1 MNHYEGAA
9 LELDGE
15 QRQRVYE
22 AMLRDAREGNLPGRS
37 VLGGEPE
44 PYAMSIELQYRT
56 PAQPSGYDYGYKEM
70 QVYPTMMNTLH
81 TLLELELVSR
91 EQLEQWDEEL
101 GISSVLERT
110 EEGC

>member
-1 MNHYEGAA
+1 
-9 LELDGE
+9 
-15 QRQRVYE
+15 
-22 AMLRDAREGNLPGRS
+22 
-37 VLGGEPE
+37 
-44 PYAMSIELQYRT
+44 
-56 PAQPSGYDYGYKEM
+56 
-70 QVYPTMMNTLH
+70 MMNTLH